1 MRLAGWPGRRQG
13 VQQQRAAAAAWR
25 RLCTQ
30 AGPRP
35 LSTLHN
41 KPLHARL
48 LAPRRLIREF
58 EREARTDGMPPNEL
72 NARKKEMVQQLNGFI
87 GMKKA
92 FGAQAAQRGELL
104 EGAQTAQ
111 QTVDSESWLRSA
123 AVQRAPGP
131 PPPHARSTGAAALLE
146 AGLRGAGRL
155 GAVGKQPCPVLW
167 RVRVQA

>member
-1 MRLAGWPGRRQG
+1 MHTGGAPAA
-13 VQQQRAAAAAWR
+13 VRAA
-25 RLCTQ
+25 
-30 AGPRP
+30 P
-35 LSTLHN
+35 HD

-104 EGAQTAQ
+104 EGAKTAQ
-111 QTVDSESWLRSA
+111 QTVDSESWLQSGA
-123 AVQRAPGP
+123 AQHASGP
-131 PPPHARSTGAAALLE
+131 PPPHMRRSGGAALLVLE